1 MSRRVTRTEVLRLVG
16 GDEDLLRLLCD
27 EGVLP
32 PRTPYHMEDLE
43 AARLAH
49 TLIHELD
56 VNLAGVEIILRMRRE
71 LLEVRQQVSELLGL
85 LREQGVDL

>member
-16 GDEDLLRLLCD
+16 GDEELLQLLCD

-32 PRTPYHMEDLE
+32 PRTPFHLEDLE

-49 TLIHELD
+49 TLVHELD
-56 VNLAGVEIILRMRRE
+56 VNVAGVEIILRMRRE
-71 LLEVRQQVSELLGL
+71 LLEVRQQVADLLGL
-85 LREQGVDL
+85 LRKQGLDL